1 MDREVM
7 HCLEHDTFIR
17 GKVDNNRAF
26 FESEE
31 KMYRAY
37 LIVFALSLGFMFQSC
52 ATLEYFDGSSEKE
65 ITKFKMTKEEMWR
78 EIEGLRAENA
88 ELRRQIIISRKEN
101 QTSRNQNALLTEE
114 LTKLR
119 EENRAMRDETE
130 NKMATMRNQNA
141 LLTEE
146 LTKLREENR
155 AMRDETENKMATM
168 RNQNALLTEELT
180 KLREENRA
188 MRDEDRI
195 LAERRTKVQLPYA
208 AVSPESKKEV
218 KPMYVLGRSVR
229 VRSGPGM
236 DYRVTGVRRFG
247 ERVFTKDL
255 KGDWYRIVSAKG
267 FRKTIG
273 WIHRSLLREV
283 LP

>member
-130 NKMATMRNQNA
+130 NKTATMRNQNA

-155 AMRDETENKMATM
+155 AMRDEH
-168 RNQNALLTEELT
+168 
-180 KLREENRA
+180 
-188 MRDEDRI
+188 RI
-195 LAERRTKVQLPYA
+195 LAERRTQVQLPYA

-236 DYRVTGVRRFG
+236 DYRVTGGRRFG

-255 KGDWYRIVSAKG
+255 KGDWYRIVSATG